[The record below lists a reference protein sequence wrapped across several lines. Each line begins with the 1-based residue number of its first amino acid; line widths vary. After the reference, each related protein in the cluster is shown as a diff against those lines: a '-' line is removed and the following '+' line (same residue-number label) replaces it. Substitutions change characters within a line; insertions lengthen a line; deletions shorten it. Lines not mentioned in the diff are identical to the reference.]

1 MIPFFEWD
9 RAKARSNI
17 KKHSVSFEDAMA
29 VFEDPL
35 ARIFPDEWHS
45 LGERREIIIGHLR
58 DRRLVLV
65 VFCEPS
71 EDRIRIISAR
81 PATPREKRDYD
92 QHAR

>member
-1 MIPFFEWD
+1 VILFLERD
-9 RAKARSNI
+9 RPRR
-17 KKHSVSFEDAMA
+17 HSRVPG
-29 VFEDPL
+29 PL
-35 ARIFPDEWHS
+35 ARIFADEWQS
-45 LGERREIIIGHLR
+45 LVERREIIFGHLR
-58 DRRLVLV
+58 DRRLDLV

>member
-17 KKHSVSFEDAMA
+17 KKHGVNFEDAMA
-29 VFEDPL
+29 VFQDPL

-45 LGERREIIIGHLR
+45 LGERREIINGHLH

-65 VFCEPS
+65 VFCESS
-71 EDRIRIISAR
+71 EDRIRLISAR
-81 PATPREKRDYD
+81 SATPREKKDYD
-92 QHAR
+92 